1 MRCHDI
7 LGIKETATPEI
18 INLAYHQKVETANA
32 GKDVLGIALFEAKI
46 SELENAKKECFEWI
60 SRSPGSRLKE
70 RSKIITGSSSNDV
83 RLNEFCCGPC
93 TFTDVCCA
101 AVCSG
106 CCSDVEVS
114 CFYTM
119 FQSQAVPIIA
129 DLIIYAYWGWNL
141 FKKWQVKQ
149 EQQEREYRIQQAE
162 RARTENVHLEEQ
174 LARCK
179 SEQKNIQDTLRE
191 EEKLNN
197 AVVAHIAMFSAFG
210 TTDLQPIYDNQQKR
224 VQAKRDALE
233 KSRKRERELQDKI
246 SSNQRTINAG
256 H

>member
-18 INLAYHQKVETANA
+18 IDQAFIQKVATANA

-46 SELENAKKECFEWI
+46 TELEKAKKDCLGWI
-60 SRSPGSRLKE
+60 SRSPSSRLKE
-70 RSKIITGSSSNDV
+70 RTKVITGNSSSDV
-83 RLNEFCCGPC
+83 RLHEFCCGPC
-93 TFTDVCCA
+93 TFTDICCGV
-101 AVCSG
+101 VCSG

-141 FKKWQVKQ
+141 FKKWQAKQ
-149 EQQEREYRIQQAE
+149 EQEEREYRIQQAE

-174 LARCK
+174 LALCK
-179 SEQKNIQDTLRE
+179 SEQRSIQESLRE

-197 AVVAHIAMFSAFG
+197 AVVAYIAMFSAFG
-210 TTDLQPIYDNQQKR
+210 TTDLQPIYDNQQKK
-224 VQAKRDALE
+224 VQSKRDALE
-233 KSRKRERELQDKI
+233 KARKRERELQDKI
-246 SSNQRTINAG
+246 SSNQRVINAG